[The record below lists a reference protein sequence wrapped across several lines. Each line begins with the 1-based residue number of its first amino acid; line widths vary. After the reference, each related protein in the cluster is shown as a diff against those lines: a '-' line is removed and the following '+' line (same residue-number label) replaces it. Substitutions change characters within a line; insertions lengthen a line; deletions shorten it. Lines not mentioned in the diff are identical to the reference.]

1 MDSIKITDLAI
12 ENIEDK
18 TQASGKDRVVKEDK
32 NAPIIW
38 ARFYDLETHKPY
50 FCGRDGIKKTAL
62 KDIENERRIG
72 YSWYGNWVG
81 VAAALDDLAAVE
93 DEYLVCVH
101 DGREAVSD
109 DEDGA
114 AGEEAID
121 RLLHE
126 SFRLGVESGCRLV
139 ENEDGGVRE

>member
-1 MDSIKITDLAI
+1 MSLDKPTPSVKKAITSAVAFLDSIKIRDLTI

-72 YSWYGNWVG
+72 YSWYGNWG
-81 VAAALDDLAAVE
+81 LKLIEKEFAQWQLKWK
-93 DEYLVCVH
+93 
-101 DGREAVSD
+101 
-109 DEDGA
+109 
-114 AGEEAID
+114 
-121 RLLHE
+121 
-126 SFRLGVESGCRLV
+126 
-139 ENEDGGVRE
+139 